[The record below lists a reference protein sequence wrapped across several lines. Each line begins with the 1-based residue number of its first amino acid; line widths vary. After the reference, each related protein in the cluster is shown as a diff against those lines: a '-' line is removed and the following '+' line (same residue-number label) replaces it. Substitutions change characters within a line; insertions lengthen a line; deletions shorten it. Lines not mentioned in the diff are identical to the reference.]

1 MRKLLVSVLLL
12 LIASSAFAGTITS
25 LSPSKVKVNSGEHFL
40 TAFGTAPG
48 NVLVFDGPAGH
59 FERDIS
65 ATFADRVVGW
75 VPEAIVQKSGVYAVK
90 VRNAQG
96 VETNSLNFTVEGFK
110 FFPLAILVPDVLFVQ
125 PKSRD
130 GGYVKWDVFVVGG
143 EDPNP
148 QWRCDQ
154 DSGAFFK
161 MGNTVVNCDA
171 WNSFDE
177 RVSAKFTVTVAD
189 RVGPVVTVPDD
200 IRVQA
205 RSYEGEVVNFE
216 AKADDEIWGQA
227 EVTCAPA
234 SGSMFRIGKTV
245 VSCTAVDHD
254 LNIGSNAFI
263 VDVVGDKEPGTLE
276 LILPNPMQVEARDVR
291 GAEVSYDVKVKGS
304 KDPNPIVNCSP
315 KSGSLF
321 PLGTTIVNCDVLDHD
336 GAWAQGSFDVSVLDV
351 KAPSVE
357 SIKASPD
364 RIVSDGRMWPVTIS
378 LEVSDDLDLQPS
390 CSIVGVTAN
399 EQIDA
404 GDDDKEGSGDYEIL
418 TKEEKPTVLLRGEF
432 DRSRVYN
439 VWVGCSDFFGNMTHT
454 YAQVLVTSSAGVSQG
469 APAKPRRRAG
479 GK

>member
-1 MRKLLVSVLLL
+1 MRKVLVLVLFS

-25 LSPSKVKVNSGEHFL
+25 LSPSKVKVNSGEYFL
-40 TAFGTAPG
+40 TVFGTAPG
-48 NVLVFDGPAGH
+48 NRLIFDGPAGH
-59 FERDIS
+59 FERDVT
-65 ATFADRVVGW
+65 ATFVDSVVGW
-75 VPEAIVQKSGVYAVK
+75 VPEAIIQKSGVYAVK

-130 GGYVKWDVFVVGG
+130 GGYVKWEVFVVGG

-154 DSGAFFK
+154 ESGAFFK
-161 MGNTVVNCDA
+161 MGNTLVTCDA

-200 IRVQA
+200 IRVEA
-205 RSYEGEVVNFE
+205 RSFEGEIVHFD
-216 AKADDEIWGQA
+216 AKANDEIWGEA

-245 VSCTAVDHD
+245 VSCTAVDLD
-254 LNIGSNAFI
+254 LNVGEGAFI
-263 VDVVGDKEPGTLE
+263 VDVVGEKEPGTLE
-276 LILPNPMQVEARDVR
+276 LILPNPIQVEARDAR
-291 GAEVSYDVKVKGS
+291 GAEVSYEIKVKGT
-304 KDPNPIVNCSP
+304 KDPDPIVNCSP

-321 PLGTTIVNCDVLDHD
+321 PLGTTIVNCDVLDHE
-336 GAWAQGSFDVSVLDV
+336 GAWAQGTFDVSVLDV

-357 SIKASPD
+357 SIKPSPD
-364 RIVSDGRMWPVTIS
+364 RIVADGRMWPVTID
-378 LEVSDDLDLQPS
+378 LEVSDDLDLQPA
-390 CSIVGVTAN
+390 CSIIGVTAN
-399 EQIDA
+399 EPIDA

-418 TKEEKPTVLLRGEF
+418 DDEKLTVLLRGELI
-432 DRSRVYN
+432 RSRVYN
-439 VWVGCSDFFGNMTHT
+439 VWVGCSDFFGNMTHA
-454 YAQVLVTSSAGVSQG
+454 YAQVLVTSAAGASQG
-469 APAKPRRRAG
+469 TTSKPRRRSG